1 MRIFVRVRQQDWI
14 INTMTRI
21 KEWVFNVTDYLV
33 GLLALVCLYAIF
45 QIKFE
50 FAFWIGYSDKAEAW
64 NEIIKNLSYSYLAG
78 FIFYILT
85 VTLPHMKMK
94 GKVKIAL
101 ESKINTIRTNY
112 KACVE
117 SVYPPLNAMPL
128 SITKEEAVDNFK
140 AVSFYQK
147 CKMGYFQDKDISV
160 VDYIHLKH
168 NENVKRAAELLEYK
182 LWLTSDSIAKIEEI
196 RNSNLPNVIISLTQI
211 IGKEK
216 LDNEDGRK
224 MLAEQVYDMWALTKN
239 IQI

>member
-1 MRIFVRVRQQDWI
+1 MMSRL
-14 INTMTRI
+14 
-21 KEWVFNVTDYLV
+21 KGWVFKASDYLV
-33 GLLALVCLYAIF
+33 GLIALVCLYAIF
-45 QIKFE
+45 QIKFD
-50 FAFWIGYSDKAEAW
+50 FAFWIGYSEKAEAW
-64 NEIIKNLSYSYLAG
+64 NEIVTNLSYSYLAG
-78 FIFYILT
+78 FIFFLLT
-85 VTLPHMKMK
+85 VTLPHIKMK
-94 GKVKIAL
+94 GKVKVAL

-117 SVYPPLNAMPL
+117 SVYSPLKAMPVG
-128 SITKEEAVDNFK
+128 ITKEEAVENFK

-196 RNSNLPNVIISLTQI
+196 RNSNLPNVIISLTQT

-224 MLAEQVYDMWALTKN
+224 MLAEQVYDMWTLTKTTKL
-239 IQI
+239 